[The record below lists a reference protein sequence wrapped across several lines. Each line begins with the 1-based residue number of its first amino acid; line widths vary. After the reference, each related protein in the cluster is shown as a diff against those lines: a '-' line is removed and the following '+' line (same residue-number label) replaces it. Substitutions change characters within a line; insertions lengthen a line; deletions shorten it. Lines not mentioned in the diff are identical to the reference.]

1 MFKKMSQLGTPIT
14 RDAMK
19 NITGALAAFPE
30 WTCYYNGSSVQMC
43 FAFDPAAACGYDYCD
58 TTGGSCSFIEA
69 CKAV

>member
-1 MFKKMSQLGTPIT
+1 MLKKMSQLGTPIT

-43 FAFDPAAACGYDYCD
+43 LHLILQLPVVTIIA
-58 TTGGSCSFIEA
+58 T
-69 CKAV
+69 